1 MAELVGHLVE
11 QTLGAFL
18 AAQER
23 KCWDPATLNCMLFPA
38 AWAIWLGHRDPVEK
52 WRGAFASEA
61 EYLAI
66 VKAAGGCVP
75 LMAEAA
81 ARINGQPLS
90 SPVCGSVGVVG
101 SPTNLDRQFG
111 AIFDGR
117 RWLVRFT
124 NRIGS
129 MSARPLAI
137 WSI

>member
-1 MAELVGHLVE
+1 MAAVGIGGEL
-11 QTLGAFL
+11 ASFL

-23 KCWDPATLNCMLFPA
+23 KAWDPATLNCMLFPA

-66 VKAAGGCVP
+66 VRAAGGCLP
-75 LMAEAA
+75 LMADAA
-81 ARINGQPLS
+81 ARINGRPLAV
-90 SPVCGSVGVVG
+90 PVCGAVGVIG
-101 SPTNLDRQFG
+101 SSTSLDRQFG

-129 MSARPLAI
+129 MAARPLGI

>member
-1 MAELVGHLVE
+1 MIE
-11 QTLGAFL
+11 QTIAAFL

-23 KCWDPATLNCMLFPA
+23 KEWDAATLNCMLFPA
-38 AWAIWLGHRDPVEK
+38 AWAIWLGHRDPVED
-52 WRGAFASEA
+52 WRGRFSSEE

-66 VKAAGGCVP
+66 LRGAGGCVP
-75 LMAEAA
+75 LMESAA
-81 ARINGQPLS
+81 ARIGGRRQSTAL
-90 SPVCGSVGVVG
+90 CGAVGVIG
-101 SPTNLDRQFG
+101 SPNNPERQFG

-129 MSARPLAI
+129 MSAKPLAI

>member
-1 MAELVGHLVE
+1 MVE
-11 QTLGAFL
+11 QTLFAFL

-23 KCWDPATLNCMLFPA
+23 KAWDAATLNCMLFPA
-38 AWAIWLGHRDPVEK
+38 AWAIWLGHRDPVEN
-52 WRGAFASEA
+52 WRGAFASEN

-66 VKAAGGCVP
+66 VRAAGGCVP
-75 LMAEAA
+75 LMEKAAE
-81 ARINGQPLS
+81 RINARRLMV
-90 SPVCGSVGVVG
+90 PVCGAVGVIG
-101 SPTNLDRQFG
+101 SHTNFDRQFG

-129 MSARPLAI
+129 MAARPLAI

>member
-1 MAELVGHLVE
+1 MMAD
-11 QTLGAFL
+11 TLAAFL

-23 KCWDPATLNCMLFPA
+23 KTWDPATLNCMLFPA
-38 AWAIWLGHRDPVEK
+38 AWAIWLGHRDPVEN
-52 WRGAFASEA
+52 WRGAFTSEA

-66 VKAAGGCVP
+66 VRAAGGCAP
-75 LMAEAA
+75 LMAAA
-81 ARINGQPLS
+81 VARINGRPLAA
-90 SPVCGSVGVVG
+90 PVCGAVGVIG
-101 SPTNLDRQFG
+101 SSTNPDRQFG

-129 MSARPLAI
+129 MAAQPLAI